1 MQPVSGETTTQKVDK
16 LMGVEKGVILDY
28 QEGLKSRISL
38 DFNSQDNNNPWIAL
52 ESLRRKTDH
61 SVSGTEQT
69 GCKIVKDEFVY
80 KSSDCTYSTKYTSS

>member
-61 SVSGTEQT
+61 SVSGTE
-69 GCKIVKDEFVY
+69 
-80 KSSDCTYSTKYTSS
+80 